1 MRKLRFKEAVQDHIA
16 SSDGAR
22 DDNFSF
28 PTPKFSLS
36 RWLELLVLLKR
47 IGSNSPLGY

>member
-1 MRKLRFKEAVQDHIA
+1 MRKLRLEEVIQDHIA
-16 SSDGAR
+16 SSDGTR
-22 DDNFSF
+22 EDSFSF
-28 PTPKFSLS
+28 STPKFSLL

>member
-1 MRKLRFKEAVQDHIA
+1 MLKEVVQDHIA
-16 SSDGAR
+16 SSDGTR

-28 PTPKFSLS
+28 LTPKFSLS
-36 RWLELLVLLKR
+36 RWLESLVLLNR